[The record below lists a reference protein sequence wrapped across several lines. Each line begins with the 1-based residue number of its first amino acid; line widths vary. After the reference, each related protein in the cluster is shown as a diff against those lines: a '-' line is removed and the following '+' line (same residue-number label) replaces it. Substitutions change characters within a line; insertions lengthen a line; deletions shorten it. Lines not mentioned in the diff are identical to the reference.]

1 MIILTYNFVIH
12 SYIPYI
18 FVPGIYVL
26 NPLHMNTNGATYF
39 KALSTY
45 RNTDMY
51 LCIVCSYLLHKY
63 HIHTHDSSYT
73 IQAAACNPEIM
84 LVMTF
89 YLGYFTL

>member
-26 NPLHMNTNGATYF
+26 NPLHMNTNDATYF

-63 HIHTHDSSYT
+63 HIHTHDSSHKKAILLASLLQYT
-73 IQAAACNPEIM
+73 S
-84 LVMTF
+84 F
-89 YLGYFTL
+89 YASQSF